1 MEWRELL
8 VWFVRVEF
16 SKVKSLQNNCA
27 SYFFLS
33 LDMRDLRSI
42 LDGVDESEELE
53 VDVAPTG
60 ADEDRHRQCQ
70 NDILALEQRLRV
82 YQTQFSEYASEKST
96 CDAELAAQLGT
107 LEAMMGN
114 MTSSEGLVATVSKVR
129 EELEGNATEASL
141 RAKLISEER
150 LVLSSVGASGG
161 KRGREG
167 VVGEDG
173 AAAAASDVGLD
184 AGAAGMADE
193 AMEERMDMPDESNGG
208 LAGDDS
214 MVERAK
220 YIPLRLEHE
229 ERRILRLLEGALN
242 VSEYTDK
249 VDVLSYRSKN
259 GRVVAQVK
267 DLCAIL
273 CGLTV
278 AQNFKKGKELIE
290 QRDFQ
295 ELQAFFQATFEI
307 GRRYKVMN
315 PDKMRDTYGKL
326 MYMLMDS
333 VEPEIQELLGFRCS
347 RPLCTV
353 YSFLEERGADRL
365 LRDPNI
371 AMAVAEIMT
380 DGKSRHQVQK
390 DIKLKERT
398 RDALARKYCNANCSS
413 EDLLRCMYSLG
424 DNNSY
429 LRFNRDPVDKML
441 AYLDAFFR
449 VDDVEEGYS
458 LAISAGRGGAR
469 LTHNHAR
476 QFTYAKQTLQL
487 WREVANDMFK
497 LWYMADA
504 DMLSDRNRYRL
515 QNTGQGMQRVQ
526 SAGNVGRAMSAIIG
540 RCQRRLGSWVG
551 SSVVH
556 LGDHN
561 VPNALMFIDK
571 YTQVP
576 RILNPVVLVLD
587 ELPKIA
593 AKDRAILEY
602 INAVFG
608 SVEDCQKCIL
618 ADFFRHAFDGSG
630 ADNFIDAGSCID
642 GRLTSAWNWCSKIE
656 KKEYYS
662 VFRLC
667 GFVSFD
673 GDFR

>member
-1 MEWRELL
+1 LVLL
-8 VWFVRVEF
+8 PLISFHT
-16 SKVKSLQNNCA
+16 
-27 SYFFLS
+27 
-33 LDMRDLRSI
+33 LDMRDLQGI
-42 LDGVDESEELE
+42 LDGVEDSEELE
-53 VDVAPTG
+53 LEAASAGDL
-60 ADEDRHRQCQ
+60 DDRHRQCQ

-107 LEAMMGN
+107 LGAMMGGL
-114 MTSSEGLVATVSKVR
+114 TSSDGLMATLSKVK
-129 EELEGNATEASL
+129 EELEGSATEASL
-141 RAKLISEER
+141 RAKMISEER

-161 KRGREG
+161 KRGRDSTGGQVETAADG
-167 VVGEDG
+167 QDAEDG
-173 AAAAASDVGLD
+173 GEGDD
-184 AGAAGMADE
+184 PMAAGGVDDE
-193 AMEERMDMPDESNGG
+193 AMEDGMDTSDEANGRLAADESM
-208 LAGDDS
+208 L
-214 MVERAK
+214 ERAK

-249 VDVLSYRSKN
+249 VDVLSYRSKS

-295 ELQAFFQATFEI
+295 ELQTFFQATFEV

-333 VEPEIQELLGFRCS
+333 VEPEIQELLGFKCA

-353 YSFLEERGADRL
+353 HSFLEERGADRL
-365 LRDPNI
+365 LRDPSI
-371 AMAVAEIMT
+371 STAIAEIT
-380 DGKSRHQVQK
+380 TEGKSRHQVQK

-398 RDALARKYCNANCSS
+398 RDALARKYSNANCSS

-429 LRFNRDPVDKML
+429 LRFNRDPVDNML

-449 VDDVEEGYS
+449 VDHVQEGYS
-458 LAISAGRGGAR
+458 LAICAGRGGAR

-476 QFTYAKQTLQL
+476 QFTFAKQTLML
-487 WREVANDMFK
+487 WREVSNDMFK

-576 RILNPVVLVLD
+576 RILNPIVLVLE
-587 ELPKIA
+587 ELPKITT
-593 AKDRAILEY
+593 KDRAILEY
-602 INAVFG
+602 VNTVYG

>member
-1 MEWRELL
+1 
-8 VWFVRVEF
+8 
-16 SKVKSLQNNCA
+16 
-27 SYFFLS
+27 
-33 LDMRDLRSI
+33 MRDLRSI
-42 LDGVDESEELE
+42 LDGVEDSEELE
-53 VDVAPTG
+53 VDAAVAG
-60 ADEDRHRQCQ
+60 EVDDRHRQCQ

-96 CDAELAAQLGT
+96 CDAELAAQLGR
-107 LEAMMGN
+107 LEAMVDGLP
-114 MTSSEGLVATVSKVR
+114 SSEGLLATLGKVK
-129 EELEGNATEASL
+129 EELAGNATEASL
-141 RAKLISEER
+141 HAKMISEER
-150 LVLSSVGASGG
+150 LVLGSVGVGGG
-161 KRGREG
+161 KRGRDSAGGEAGTAAVSGAEG
-167 VVGEDG
+167 DGDGDG
-173 AAAAASDVGLD
+173 ATGE
-184 AGAAGMADE
+184 GGMADE
-193 AMEERMDMPDESNGG
+193 AMEDGMDTSGHEANGG
-208 LAGDDS
+208 LGAEES
-214 MVERAK
+214 MLERAK

-249 VDVLSYRSKN
+249 VDVLSYRSKS

-295 ELQAFFQATFEI
+295 ELQAFFQGTFEI

-333 VEPEIQELLGFRCS
+333 VEPEIQELLGFKCA

-353 YSFLEERGADRL
+353 YSFLEEHGAERL

-371 AMAVAEIMT
+371 STAIAEITT

-398 RDALARKYCNANCSS
+398 RDALAKKYSNANCSS

-458 LAISAGRGGAR
+458 LAICAGRGGAR

-476 QFTYAKQTLQL
+476 QFTYAKQTLML
-487 WREVANDMFK
+487 WREVASDMFK
-497 LWYMADA
+497 LWYCADA

-526 SAGNVGRAMSAIIG
+526 SAGGVGRAMSAIIG

-576 RILNPVVLVLD
+576 RILNPIVLVLD

-593 AKDRAILEY
+593 SKDRAILEY
-602 INAVFG
+602 VNTVYG

-618 ADFFRHAFDGSG
+618 TDFFRHAFDGSG

>member
-1 MEWRELL
+1 
-8 VWFVRVEF
+8 
-16 SKVKSLQNNCA
+16 
-27 SYFFLS
+27 
-33 LDMRDLRSI
+33 
-42 LDGVDESEELE
+42 
-53 VDVAPTG
+53 
-60 ADEDRHRQCQ
+60 
-70 NDILALEQRLRV
+70 
-82 YQTQFSEYASEKST
+82 
-96 CDAELAAQLGT
+96 
-107 LEAMMGN
+107 
-114 MTSSEGLVATVSKVR
+114 
-129 EELEGNATEASL
+129 
-141 RAKLISEER
+141 
-150 LVLSSVGASGG
+150 
-161 KRGREG
+161 
-167 VVGEDG
+167 
-173 AAAAASDVGLD
+173 
-184 AGAAGMADE
+184 
-193 AMEERMDMPDESNGG
+193 
-208 LAGDDS
+208 
-214 MVERAK
+214 
-220 YIPLRLEHE
+220 
-229 ERRILRLLEGALN
+229 
-242 VSEYTDK
+242 
-249 VDVLSYRSKN
+249 
-259 GRVVAQVK
+259 
-267 DLCAIL
+267 
-273 CGLTV
+273 
-278 AQNFKKGKELIE
+278 
-290 QRDFQ
+290 
-295 ELQAFFQATFEI
+295 
-307 GRRYKVMN
+307 
-315 PDKMRDTYGKL
+315 
-326 MYMLMDS
+326 
-333 VEPEIQELLGFRCS
+333 
-347 RPLCTV
+347 
-353 YSFLEERGADRL
+353 

-371 AMAVAEIMT
+371 STAIAEITT

-398 RDALARKYCNANCSS
+398 RDALAKKYSNANCSS

-458 LAISAGRGGAR
+458 LAICAGRGGAR

-476 QFTYAKQTLQL
+476 QFTYAKQTLML
-487 WREVANDMFK
+487 WREVASDMFK
-497 LWYMADA
+497 LWYCADA

-526 SAGNVGRAMSAIIG
+526 SAGSVGRAMSAIIG

-576 RILNPVVLVLD
+576 RILNPIVLVLD

-593 AKDRAILEY
+593 SKDRAILEY
-602 INAVFG
+602 VNTVYG

-618 ADFFRHAFDGSG
+618 TDFFRHAFDGSG